1 MVMNRSD
8 MADNRY
14 MNEQIPDSGVAP
26 IDKKKLEEHYTQAAL
41 NRAFSSPVLFEERP
55 NINVDRKWGKQLR
68 DYSFKTDSEINEMY
82 ANEQTGINQLSRGI
96 GAMFTV
102 AGTTFLDTL
111 VGNAA
116 QLVSVLNNTNYGPTN
131 NVSETFRRW
140 QNNVTED
147 NQIHMSKDIENA
159 SLWRQLRTPEFWAE
173 FAQNQGFTLGMM
185 ASNALLSFIPY
196 VGTSLAI
203 GLSAMSEARQ
213 EAMSKNDEMSKELY
227 SEIVAKYDNERLNAK
242 TDAERALAEQKF
254 NDSIRAASSD
264 IYNAT
269 RHVNYI
275 NEALL
280 VGTNFLTWG
289 KVLSRGL
296 KPVKRVL
303 DNVEDPLK
311 RASRNKVLQTLQDVA
326 TVGKGMLSEGFEEY
340 AQSAITKSAD
350 YIPNMNSFATAPYS
364 DKEAQDLSEGW
375 VSALGKAFKEVSN
388 DKDTWKAVIMGALG
402 STATMTFQDPRVGKK
417 WGRSPITIDG
427 SIPEAIRNIRTSND
441 LRQKKQVVDKALS
454 DPKLKQNI
462 VNLARTVHFGNK
474 KIEAAEKND
483 EFNYKNLEAAETLS
497 IVMAADDLGM
507 MESIN
512 ALLDGAENLSD
523 EEYYNLAKQLEETD
537 GVSYF
542 TKDDSTGNVE
552 VDKEKVGKKVKDNI
566 KEFKNIKNKWIH
578 IKNTLRAADKGF
590 SDDAIKNYAYGQIML
605 DNWNERSKTLVSE
618 INESLSNTAGD
629 NNWYDIVVKTD
640 EETGEKTVASS
651 REILLHSKEGRKI
664 LRKNLDKIIP
674 LKQQR
679 EEIETKLDDLDKI
692 SDSSDKFVDALNNY
706 WTNPEQ
712 ASREIGYIKD
722 EDMHK
727 LTMSVYQKEADDTL
741 PRAQTLSE
749 FVKLIDDG
757 VTEGTRLTVM
767 EGATQVAEY
776 QKPYVEEYKK
786 IERFRDNVLK
796 ANKKLGDEEIKSVL
810 TNVSTYK
817 DSSEYQTEVMDTI
830 KSRLSEEDYKSFED
844 SLNKQQEIDL
854 LAEKNKNDK
863 KQITE
868 APAQEGD
875 FSDLNE
881 LDEESTTTLFET
893 LHEENK
899 IPEEVYTKRKDSP
912 LSIKKLVIQKYA
924 ADTYK
929 EALDKI
935 KNPEPEQSPSVKPAV
950 IPPPSEGK
958 TYQETPGW
966 NVGRYNN
973 PYDIKAAKE
982 GEKKETEREWDW
994 KDDLLD
1000 KAKAQDFIDSG
1011 KLADWVRIKE
1021 AKKEPKTVHF
1031 VIVRQ
1036 NGESPMF
1043 AAIEAEPYFDRST
1056 TIQAVNEKGETVN
1069 LQLLGRVTSN
1079 KFKED
1084 AYKNFHEHAIEQ
1096 TSHFRDSE
1104 GNTPNITVVNETSTI
1119 TGMFSGRMEV
1129 GQKAEKSS
1137 QPYTLAQLVENE
1149 DPNSWALMLKIG
1161 NDVLVQDNGKKIDS
1175 QNIVNPNAYTESS
1188 GWTYIITREANGN
1201 YYPKAL
1207 QLADFNLEWWS
1218 KNADSSVA
1226 KVLKSMI
1233 TELFSEW
1240 SDKPKENVGEITEF
1254 LTWLH
1259 NIFYFGKNTD
1269 KKLAIAEN
1277 KIVLN
1282 NDTLG
1287 ILGTNKEENAKVLLN
1302 ALLNAGLRFNIT
1314 KDTFALFSNDQL
1326 INSNIFTTNL
1336 KSLHNFGASFKIARM
1351 VEKNGEFSPESD
1363 SNAKVDTS
1371 TPLSSRRPS
1380 GEVVNKSRTKL
1391 NISIDGSKTT
1401 VIYDESDQKYY
1412 SEDGV
1417 EINDA
1422 NTLELA
1428 RTLYQARKEQFPK
1441 EYFYKDGRSP
1451 VYKVTFKD
1459 GSTRFIR
1466 RDGTVISLENQYNVK
1481 TEAEIEAARTNKS
1494 KKRKKIGTLSSDNL
1508 FEATVEEEDKAA
1520 MTQNTISNL
1529 SQYPGLITEE
1539 EIDNPAIGQL
1549 IFSLDPDFMIDIQEK
1564 LKALGYGED
1573 LFSQLFKINNMY
1585 PEIFSTIEN
1594 ALKTNNIETASE
1606 MIDQVLG
1613 CK

>member
-1 MVMNRSD
+1 MNRSD

-14 MNEQIPDSGVAP
+14 MEEQIPESGVAP
-26 IDKKKLEEHYTQAAL
+26 IDKRKLKEHYSQAAL
-41 NRAFSSPVLFEERP
+41 ESVFNAPALFEERP
-55 NINVDRKWGKQLR
+55 NINVDRKWGKYLR
-68 DYSFKTDSEINEMY
+68 DYSFKTDFEINEMY

-96 GAMFTV
+96 GSMFTIG
-102 AGTTFLDTL
+102 GTTLADML

-116 QLVSVLNNTNYGPTN
+116 QLVSWLNGTNYGPTN
-131 NVSETFRRW
+131 NVSEAFRNF
-140 QNNVTED
+140 QNKVTEN
-147 NQIHMSKDIENA
+147 NQIHISKDYEEA
-159 SLWRQLRTPEFWAE
+159 SLWRRLRTPEFWGQ

-185 ASNALLSFIPY
+185 AGNAVLGLLPIAGPA
-196 VGTSLAI
+196 LAI
-203 GLSAMSEARQ
+203 ATTGLSAMSEARQ

-227 SEIVAKYDNERLNAK
+227 SNIVAKYDNERLNAK
-242 TDAERALAEQKF
+242 TDEERALAEQKF

-280 VGTNFLTWG
+280 VGTNLLTWG

-296 KPVKRVL
+296 KPVKRML
-303 DNVEDPLK
+303 DNVKDPLK

-326 TVGKGMLSEGFEEY
+326 TVGKGMISEGFEEY

-375 VSALGKAFKEVSN
+375 VSALGKAFKEVSK
-388 DKDTWKAVIMGALG
+388 DKDTWQAVIMGALG

-474 KIEAAEKND
+474 KIEAAENND

-507 MESIN
+507 MESID
-512 ALLDGAENLSD
+512 ALLDGAEKLSD
-523 EEYYNLAKQLEETD
+523 EEYYNIAKQLEETD

-542 TKDDSTGNVE
+542 TKDDSTGNIE
-552 VDKEKVGKKVKDNI
+552 VDKEKVGAKI
-566 KEFKNIKNKWIH
+566 KENIAEFKKIKNSWIN
-578 IKNTLRAADKGF
+578 IKNTLKASGKSF

-605 DNWNERSKTLVSE
+605 NNWEKREESIIKE
-618 INESLSNTAGD
+618 IRESLFNNTRD
-629 NNWYDIVVKTD
+629 NNWYDRIDSTD
-640 EETGEKTVASS
+640 EETGVQTVSS
-651 REILLHSKEGRKI
+651 SKDALLASKEGRKL
-664 LRKNLDKIIP
+664 LRKHLEKIIP

-692 SDSSDKFVDALNNY
+692 AESSDKFIEALNNY

-712 ASREIGYIKD
+712 ASMNVGYLKD
-722 EDMHK
+722 EDIHK
-727 LTMSVYQKEADDTL
+727 LTMSVYQEDADATL
-741 PRAQTLSE
+741 SKANSFSE
-749 FVKLIDDG
+749 FVRVMDDDI
-757 VTEGTRLTVM
+757 TEGTRLTVM
-767 EGATQVAEY
+767 EGATQVADS

-786 IERFRDNVLK
+786 MERFRDNVMK

-810 TNVSTYK
+810 TETSDYK
-817 DSSEYQTEVMDTI
+817 DSTEYQTKVMETM
-830 KSRLSEEDYKSFED
+830 KSKLSEEDYKAFESD
-844 SLNKQQEIDL
+844 LNKQQELDL
-854 LAEKNKNDK
+854 IAEKNKQDK
-863 KQITE
+863 AQKTTG
-868 APAQEGD
+868 PVQEGD
-875 FSDLNE
+875 FSDL
-881 LDEESTTTLFET
+881 ESLSDDQTNALFEA
-893 LHEENK
+893 LHNEGK
-899 IPEEVYTKRKDSP
+899 ISDEIYNKRKEGS
-912 LSIKKLVIQKYA
+912 SSTKQQVIQKYA
-924 ADTYK
+924 PDYRET
-929 EALDKI
+929 LNRI
-935 KNPEPEQSPSVKPAV
+935 NNPESTQPESESQESDTQSY
-950 IPPPSEGK
+950 EGK
-958 TYQETPGW
+958 TYQEPPGW

-982 GEKKETEREWDW
+982 GEKKETERKWDW

-1031 VIVRQ
+1031 VIVR
-1036 NGESPMF
+1036 NGKESPMF
-1043 AAIEAEPYFDRST
+1043 AAIEVEPTNT
-1056 TIQAVNEKGETVN
+1056 TIDAVNEKGETVH

-1079 KFKED
+1079 EFKED
-1084 AYKNFHEHAIEQ
+1084 VYKNFHEHAIEQ

-1104 GNTPNITVVNETSTI
+1104 GNIPNITVVNETTTI
-1119 TGMFSGRMEV
+1119 TRMFSGRMDV
-1129 GQKAEKSS
+1129 GQKEEKRSE
-1137 QPYTLAQLVENE
+1137 PYTLAQLVENE

-1161 NDVLVQDNGKKIDS
+1161 DDTVVQDNGESIDSKKITS
-1175 QNIVNPNAYTESS
+1175 TNAYTESS
-1188 GWTYIITREANGN
+1188 GWTYIITKESDGN

-1207 QLADFNLEWWS
+1207 QLADFNLEWWE
-1218 KNADSSVA
+1218 KNDDSSVA
-1226 KVLKSMI
+1226 RVLKIMI
-1233 TELFSEW
+1233 SKLFKEW
-1240 SDKPKENVGEITEF
+1240 SDDPNENKGEITEF

-1259 NIFYFGKNTD
+1259 NIFYFGQKTN
-1269 KKLAIAEN
+1269 KKLAILGN
-1277 KIVLN
+1277 DIVLN

-1287 ILGTNKEENAKVLLN
+1287 RLGTNKKENALVLLN

-1314 KDTFALFSNDQL
+1314 KDTFDLFSNAQL
-1326 INSNIFTTNL
+1326 VNSNIFTINL

-1351 VEKNGEFSPESD
+1351 VEKNGEFKPESD
-1363 SNAKVDTS
+1363 ISAKVDTS

-1391 NISIDGSKTT
+1391 NISIDGNKTT

-1417 EINDA
+1417 EINDD

-1428 RTLYQARKEQFPK
+1428 RTLYQARKDRLPK

-1451 VYKVTFKD
+1451 VFKVTFKD

-1466 RDGTVISLENQYNVK
+1466 KDGTVIASENQYNVK
-1481 TEAEIEAARTNKS
+1481 TDAEIEAARKNKG
-1494 KKRKKIGTLSSDNL
+1494 KKRKKTGTLSSDNL
-1508 FEATVEEEDKAA
+1508 FEATEEEKAA
-1520 MTQNTISNL
+1520 IEYPKPN
-1529 SQYPGLITEE
+1529 SQYLGIKPGGAT
-1539 EIDNPAIGQL
+1539 NSAVIGQL
-1549 IFSLDPDFMIDIQEK
+1549 VAVLDPDFAMEIQET
-1564 LKALGYGED
+1564 LKTLGYGDD
-1573 LFSQLFKINNMY
+1573 LFSQLFKIRNMH

-1606 MIDQVLG
+1606 IIDQVLG

>member
-1 MVMNRSD
+1 MNRSD

-14 MNEQIPDSGVAP
+14 MNEQIPESGVAP
-26 IDKKKLEEHYTQAAL
+26 IDKRRLEEHYTQSAL
-41 NRAFSSPVLFEERP
+41 DRAFSSPVLFEERP
-55 NINVDRKWGKQLR
+55 NINVDRKWGKYLR

-96 GAMFTV
+96 GSMFTI

-116 QLVSVLNNTNYGPTN
+116 QLVSYLNGTNYGPTN

-147 NQIHMSKDIENA
+147 NQIHVSKDIENA

-185 ASNALLSFIPY
+185 ASNAVLGLIPV
-196 VGTSLAI
+196 VGPALTI

-213 EAMSKNDEMSKELY
+213 EAMSKNDEMFKELY

-242 TDAERALAEQKF
+242 TNEERALAEQKF

-280 VGTNFLTWG
+280 VGTNALTWG

-303 DNVEDPLK
+303 DDVNDPLK
-311 RASRNKVLQTLQDVA
+311 RATRNKALQTLQDVA

-340 AQSAITKSAD
+340 AQSAITKSAE

-441 LRQKKQVVDKALS
+441 LRQKKLVVDKALS

-507 MESIN
+507 MDSID
-512 ALLDGAENLSD
+512 ALLDGAEKISD
-523 EEYYNLAKQLEETD
+523 DEYYNIAKQLEETD
-537 GVSYF
+537 SVSYF

-552 VDKEKVGKKVKDNI
+552 VDKEKVGAKIKENI
-566 KEFKNIKNKWIH
+566 NEFKNIKNKWIH

-605 DNWNERSKTLVSE
+605 NNWSERERALISE
-618 INESLSNTAGD
+618 INESISNTAEE
-629 NNWYDIVVKTD
+629 NNWYDLVVNTD
-640 EETGEKTVASS
+640 EQTGEKTVTSS
-651 REILLHSKEGRKI
+651 KEALLQSKEGRKI
-664 LRKNLDKIIP
+664 LRKSLEKIIP

-692 SDSSDKFVDALNNY
+692 SDSSDKFIEALNNY

-712 ASREIGYIKD
+712 ASREVGYLKD
-722 EDMHK
+722 EDIHK
-727 LTMSVYQKEADDTL
+727 LTMSVYQKDADDTL
-741 PRAQTLSE
+741 PKAQTLSE
-749 FVKLIDDG
+749 FVKLMDDG
-757 VTEGTRLTVM
+757 ITEGTRLTVM
-767 EGATQVAEY
+767 EGATQVIEP
-776 QKPYVEEYKK
+776 QKSYVEEYKK
-786 IERFRDNVLK
+786 MERFRDNVIK

-810 TNVSTYK
+810 TDVSAYK
-817 DSSEYQTEVMDTI
+817 DSSEYQTKVMETM
-830 KSRLSEEDYKSFED
+830 KSKLSEEDYKSFED

-863 KQITE
+863 KQRTE
-868 APAQEGD
+868 APTQEGD
-875 FSDLNE
+875 VSDLDE
-881 LDEESTTTLFET
+881 LDEESITSLFET
-893 LHEENK
+893 LHKENK
-899 IPEEVYTKRKDSP
+899 IPEEVYAKRKDS
-912 LSIKKLVIQKYA
+912 SSFTKKQVIQKYA

-929 EALDKI
+929 ETLDKM
-935 KNPEPEQSPSVKPAV
+935 KNPELEQSTSIEPAKSQL
-950 IPPPSEGK
+950 PSEGK

-1011 KLADWVRIKE
+1011 KLAEWVRMKE
-1021 AKKEPKTVHF
+1021 AKKEPKTIHF
-1031 VIVRQ
+1031 VIVR
-1036 NGESPMF
+1036 NGKENPMF
-1043 AAIEAEPYFDRST
+1043 GAIEVEHSDT
-1056 TIQAVNEKGETVN
+1056 TIDAVNENGEIVH

-1079 KFKED
+1079 EFKED
-1084 AYKNFHEHAIEQ
+1084 VYKKFHEHAIEQ
-1096 TSHFRDSE
+1096 TSHFRDNE
-1104 GNTPNITVVNETSTI
+1104 GNTPNITVVNETTTI
-1119 TGMFSGRMEV
+1119 TGMFSGRMFT
-1129 GQKAEKSS
+1129 GQKEEKTT

-1149 DPNSWALMLKIG
+1149 DPDSWALMLKIG
-1161 NDVLVQDNGKKIDS
+1161 DDIFVQDNGESIDSKKIVD
-1175 QNIVNPNAYTESS
+1175 PNAYTKSS
-1188 GWTYIITREANGN
+1188 GWTYIITKEPNGN

-1207 QLADFNLEWWS
+1207 QLADFNLKWWK
-1218 KNADSSVA
+1218 KNNESPVA
-1226 KVLKSMI
+1226 EVLKSMI
-1233 TELFSEW
+1233 SKLFEEW
-1240 SDKPKENVGEITEF
+1240 SDNPNKNKQKIETF
-1254 LTWLH
+1254 LNGLH
-1259 NIFYFGKNTD
+1259 DIFYFGQKTD
-1269 KKLAIAEN
+1269 KKLAISRN
-1277 KIVLN
+1277 VILLN
-1282 NDTLG
+1282 NDQLG
-1287 ILGTNKEENAKVLLN
+1287 ILGADNETNAETLLS
-1302 ALLNAGLRFNIT
+1302 ALLKAGLRFNIT
-1314 KDTFALFSNDQL
+1314 KMTFNDFSNMDL
-1326 INSNIFTTNL
+1326 VNSNIFTTNL

-1351 VEKNGEFSPESD
+1351 VEKNGEFKPESD

-1391 NISIDGSKTT
+1391 NISIDGSTT
-1401 VIYDESDQKYY
+1401 TIIYDESDQKYY
-1412 SEDGV
+1412 SEDGI

-1428 RTLYQARKEQFPK
+1428 RTLYQARKDQLPK

-1451 VYKVTFKD
+1451 VFKVTFKD

-1466 RDGTVISLENQYNVK
+1466 RDGTVIASENQNNVK
-1481 TEAEIEAARTNKS
+1481 TDAEIEAARNNKG
-1494 KKRKKIGTLSSDNL
+1494 KKRKKTDTLSSDNL
-1508 FEATVEEEDKAA
+1508 FEATEEQKAS
-1520 MTQNTISNL
+1520 TE
-1529 SQYPGLITEE
+1529 YPKPNSGYLGIKPGGAT
-1539 EIDNPAIGQL
+1539 NSAVIGQL
-1549 IFSLDPDFMIDIQEK
+1549 VAVLDPDFALEIQET
-1564 LKALGYGED
+1564 LKTLGYGED
-1573 LFSQLFKINNMY
+1573 LFSQLFKIRNMH
-1585 PEIFSTIEN
+1585 PEVFSDIEN
-1594 ALKTNNIETASE
+1594 ALKTNNIETATE
-1606 MIDQVLG
+1606 IINQVLG

>member
-55 NINVDRKWGKQLR
+55 NINVDRKWGKYLR

-96 GAMFTV
+96 GSMFTV

-111 VGNAA
+111 IGNAA
-116 QLVSVLNNTNYGPTN
+116 QLVSVLNGTNYGPTN
-131 NVSETFRRW
+131 NVSEAFRRW

-280 VGTNFLTWG
+280 VGTNALTWG

-296 KPVKRVL
+296 KPVKRTL
-303 DNVEDPLK
+303 DNAEDPLK
-311 RASRNKVLQTLQDVA
+311 RASRNKALQTLLDVA

-441 LRQKKQVVDKALS
+441 LRQKKLVVDKALA

-537 GVSYF
+537 DVSYF

-552 VDKEKVGKKVKDNI
+552 VDKEKVGAKI
-566 KEFKNIKNKWIH
+566 KENINEFKKIKNSWIQ

-605 DNWNERSKTLVSE
+605 NNWYEREKTLVSE
-618 INESLSNTAGD
+618 IYESLSDTTGE
-629 NNWYDIVVKTD
+629 NNWYDMVVNTD
-640 EETGEKTVASS
+640 EETGEKTVSSS
-651 REILLHSKEGRKI
+651 RGALLQSKEGRKI
-664 LRKNLDKIIP
+664 LRKNLEKIIP

-692 SDSSDKFVDALNNY
+692 SDSSDKFINALNNY

-712 ASREIGYIKD
+712 ASREVGYLKD
-722 EDMHK
+722 EDIHK
-727 LTMSVYQKEADDTL
+727 LTMSVYQKDADDTL
-741 PRAQTLSE
+741 PKAQTLSE
-749 FVKLIDDG
+749 FVKLMDDG
-757 VTEGTRLTVM
+757 ITEGTRLTVM
-767 EGATQVAEY
+767 EGAIQVIEP

-786 IERFRDNVLK
+786 IERFRDNVMK

-810 TNVSTYK
+810 TDVSAYK
-817 DSSEYQTEVMDTI
+817 DNSEYQTKVMETM
-830 KSRLSEEDYKSFED
+830 KSKLSEEDYKSFED

-863 KQITE
+863 KQRTE

-881 LDEESTTTLFET
+881 LDEESTTSLFET
-893 LHEENK
+893 LHKENK
-899 IPEEVYTKRKDSP
+899 IPEEVYTKRKDSS
-912 LSIKKLVIQKYA
+912 LFTKRQAIQKYA

-929 EALDKI
+929 ETLNKI
-935 KNPEPEQSPSVKPAV
+935 NNPESVQPESESQESDTQPD
-950 IPPPSEGK
+950 EGK
-958 TYQETPGW
+958 TYQEPPGW
-966 NVGRYNN
+966 NVGKYNN

-982 GEKKETEREWDW
+982 GEKKETERERDW

-1011 KLADWVRIKE
+1011 KLAKWVREKE

-1043 AAIEAEPYFDRST
+1043 AAIEVAPSNT
-1056 TIQAVNEKGETVN
+1056 TIDAVNEKGETVH

-1079 KFKED
+1079 EFKED
-1084 AYKNFHEHAIEQ
+1084 VYKNFHEHAIEQ

-1104 GNTPNITVVNETSTI
+1104 GNIPNITVVNETTTI
-1119 TGMFSGRMEV
+1119 TRMFSGRMDV
-1129 GQKAEKSS
+1129 GQKKEKRSE
-1137 QPYTLAQLVENE
+1137 PYTLAQLIENE

-1161 NDVLVQDNGKKIDS
+1161 NEVFVQDNGERIASKKI
-1175 QNIVNPNAYTESS
+1175 VNTNAYTASS
-1188 GWTYIITREANGN
+1188 GWTYIITKEPDGN

-1218 KNADSSVA
+1218 KNSYSPVA
-1226 KVLKSMI
+1226 KVLTSLI
-1233 TELFSEW
+1233 NELVKNW
-1240 SDKPKENVGEITEF
+1240 SDKPAKNKDIIETF
-1254 LTWLH
+1254 LSNLH
-1259 NIFYFGKNTD
+1259 NLFYFGQDTD
-1269 KKLAIAEN
+1269 KKLAIVGN
-1277 KIVLN
+1277 SIQLN
-1282 NDTLG
+1282 YDQLG
-1287 ILGTNKEENAKVLLN
+1287 ILGADKTQNTQVLLK
-1302 ALLNAGLRFNIT
+1302 ALLDAGLRFNIS
-1314 KDTFALFSNDQL
+1314 KDTFAMFSNNDL

-1351 VEKNGEFSPESD
+1351 VERNGEFSPENNV
-1363 SNAKVDTS
+1363 NAKVDTS
-1371 TPLSSRRPS
+1371 TPLSSTRPS
-1380 GEVVNKSRTKL
+1380 GEIVNTARVKL
-1391 NISIDGSKTT
+1391 NITIDGGKTT
-1401 VIYDESDQKYY
+1401 IFYDSADQKYY
-1412 SEDGV
+1412 SAEGV
-1417 EINDA
+1417 EIADD

-1428 RTLYQARKEQFPK
+1428 RTLYQAKQRQLPE
-1441 EYFYKDGRSP
+1441 EFYYINKRSP
-1451 VYKVTFKD
+1451 VFKVTFKD
-1459 GSTRFIR
+1459 GSERFIR
-1466 RDGTVISLENQYNVK
+1466 RDGTVISLDNQSNVK
-1481 TEAEIEAARTNKS
+1481 TAKAVEEEKENK
-1494 KKRKKIGTLSSDNL
+1494 KNRKTGHLSSDNL
-1508 FEATVEEEDKAA
+1508 FEDNIKKKKPTTE
-1520 MTQNTISNL
+1520 NTESDLSN
-1529 SQYPGLITEE
+1529 YPGLKSGVG
-1539 EIDNPAIGQL
+1539 DVMAVLSDLMVQ
-1549 IFSLDPDFMIDIQEK
+1549 LDPIFMTNISK
-1564 LKALGYGED
+1564 LLQGLGYEGD
-1573 LFSQLFKINNMY
+1573 LINQLFKIHNKY
-1585 PEIFSTIEN
+1585 PKEFSNIED
-1594 ALKTNNIETASE
+1594 ALKTNNIETALE
-1606 MIDQVLG
+1606 MINQVLG